1 MSRQIVTCNGCG
13 KEIVLEDFDD
23 VLCDECGNNIWMDE
37 DGNICQECSDEFHSD
52 VFEDGIR
59 TSEAEMFEFFGD
71 PDDDDYRE

>member
-1 MSRQIVTCNGCG
+1 MSRQVVTCNGCG

-37 DGNICQECSDEFHSD
+37 DGNIYQECSDGFHSD

>member
-23 VLCDECGNNIWMDE
+23 VICDECGNNIWMDE
-37 DGNICQECSDEFHSD
+37 DGNIYQEYSDEFHSD

>member
-23 VLCDECGNNIWMDE
+23 VICDECGNNIWMDE
-37 DGNICQECSDEFHSD
+37 DGNIYQECSDEFYSD